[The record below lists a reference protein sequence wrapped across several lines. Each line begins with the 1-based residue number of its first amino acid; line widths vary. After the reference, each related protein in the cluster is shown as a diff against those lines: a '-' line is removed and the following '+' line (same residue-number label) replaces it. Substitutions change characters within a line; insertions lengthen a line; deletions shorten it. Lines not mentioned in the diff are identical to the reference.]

1 MTSKH
6 KQRMERRSFAYV
18 YLLYRLFD
26 GNQSEMLLTM
36 EKVVPDA
43 DTLKEWDN
51 NLKEAVSHTIEKENE
66 SGPKKPAE
74 VPTIKSIK
82 EKVLMRV
89 DNLIA
94 ATTDPARL
102 AQVYKTL
109 SEFEGADDRKEKS
122 VVDAI
127 GESIRPGKN
136 FSVLDKMKA
145 EGMANPNI
153 KRGRGRPRKNPI
165 FETAPAVEESVV
177 EEMVEEP
184 IADPENE
191 VEQVNE

>member
-1 MTSKH
+1 
-6 KQRMERRSFAYV
+6 MERRSFAYV